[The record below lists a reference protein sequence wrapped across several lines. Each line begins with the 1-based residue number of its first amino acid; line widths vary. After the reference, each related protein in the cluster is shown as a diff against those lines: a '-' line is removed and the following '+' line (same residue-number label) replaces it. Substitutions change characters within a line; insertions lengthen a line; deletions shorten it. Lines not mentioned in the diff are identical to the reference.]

1 MQEPREKSIVDAVA
15 QMRGGKLKSRELV
28 ESCLERIH
36 SREETVRAWVEVY
49 EKEALE
55 AARQCDD
62 DLRSGRWRGNLHG
75 IPVGVK
81 DIIDVKD
88 MWTRAGTAVYPPRK
102 PALDAP
108 SVKQLRQAGAIILGK
123 TVTTAFANNDPSVT
137 RNPWNIEHTPGG
149 SSSGSAAAVAD
160 RMCLAA
166 LGTQT
171 GGSVLRP
178 AAYNGIVGFKPTYAS
193 ISTRD
198 VLPVSWT
205 LDHVGVHA
213 RSVADAEMVYDELR
227 AAQPDLFAHMPPVNG
242 SDVSK
247 TAKDSFCF
255 AYFKTFIETKA
266 EAETVELLGVVRE
279 KLEAAGA
286 SFVDIEFLD
295 GMSTAAAAHRVIMD
309 SELATAHWSLFEAAS
324 DQYPPFVK
332 ERIEAGRKTAAC
344 DYLAAVRQRIDFQ
357 RALFQ
362 TIDGLD
368 GVIMPTAP
376 SSAPKG
382 LASTGSPLFCVP
394 WSMSGFPSITVP
406 SDLDRHGLP
415 LGIQIGTK
423 PSQEKKLLKM
433 AAWIEKQFGFSSGP
447 A

>member
-1 MQEPREKSIVDAVA
+1 MQEPRERSIVDAVA
-15 QMRGGKLKSRELV
+15 QMRQGKLKSRELV

-88 MWTRAGTAVYPPRK
+88 MWTRAGAAVYPPRK
-102 PALDAP
+102 SVLDAP
-108 SVKQLRQAGAIILGK
+108 PVKQLRQAGAIILGK

-213 RSVADAEMVYDELR
+213 RSVGDAEMVYDELR
-227 AAQPDLFAHMPPVNG
+227 AAQPDLFAHMPPVKG
-242 SDVSK
+242 SDVSE
-247 TAKDSFCF
+247 TAKGSFCF
-255 AYFKTFIETKA
+255 ACFKTFIETKA
-266 EAETVELLGVVRE
+266 EAETVEHLGVVRE

-286 SFVDIEFLD
+286 SFVDIDFLD

-309 SELATAHWSLFEAAS
+309 SELATAHRNLFEAAA

-332 ERIEAGRKTAAC
+332 ERIEAGLKTAAC
-344 DYLAAVRQRIDFQ
+344 DYVAAVRQRIDFQ
-357 RALFQ
+357 MALFQ

-382 LASTGSPLFCVP
+382 LASTGSPVFCVP

-406 SDLDRHGLP
+406 SGLDRHRLP

-423 PSQEKKLLKM
+423 PGQEEKLLKM

-447 A
+447 G